1 MTITEQKNIKRESSI
16 WKEKKSS
23 LKSEKV
29 KWLLCEKIKVRYL
42 SEMLILSIFFF
53 FTTLLSRITD
63 MNRCF
68 KLKQFHKFEILVDK
82 IKKLKPKYR
91 IST

>member
-1 MTITEQKNIKRESSI
+1 
-16 WKEKKSS
+16 
-23 LKSEKV
+23 
-29 KWLLCEKIKVRYL
+29 
-42 SEMLILSIFFF
+42 
-53 FTTLLSRITD
+53 